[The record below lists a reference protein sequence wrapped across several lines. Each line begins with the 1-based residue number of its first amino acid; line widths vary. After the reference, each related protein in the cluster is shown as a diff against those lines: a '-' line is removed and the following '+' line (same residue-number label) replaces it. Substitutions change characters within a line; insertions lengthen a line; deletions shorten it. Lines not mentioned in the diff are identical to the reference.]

1 MNVVTL
7 YGTAVNDPS
16 TRQAASGKVFATV
29 RMRTV
34 TEDTTGKE
42 HDDYHTL
49 VFWEGHAEEVA
60 NYDIKKGDFFGVM
73 GRLTSGADRN
83 GRFTDV
89 LVTIVYPPMIPYKKK
104 I

>member
-16 TRQAASGKVFATV
+16 TRQASSGKIFATV

-34 TEDTTGKE
+34 SKDGAGKE

-49 VFWEGHAEEVA
+49 VFWEAHAEEVA
-60 NYDIKKGDFFGVM
+60 SYAIKKGDFFGVM
-73 GRLTSGADRN
+73 GRLTSGADRG

-89 LVTIVYPPMIPYKKK
+89 LVTYVYPPMIPYEKKV
-104 I
+104 